1 MGCAVSAEERAAQ
14 ARSKQIEKSLKED
27 GIQAA
32 KDIKL
37 LLLGK
42 GRHGSSVVIKNKRI
56 IHESGFTNEDFKQY
70 RPVVYSNTI
79 QSLVAILRA
88 MPNLGIS
95 FGNNEREP
103 DAKMVF
109 DVISR
114 MEDTEPFSEEL
125 LAAMKRLW
133 ADTGVQECFGRSN
146 EYQLNDSAKYF
157 LDDLDR
163 LGAKEYQPT
172 EQDILRTRVKTTGIV
187 EVHFSFKNLNFKLFD
202 VGGQRSERKKWIHC
216 FEDVTAIIFCVA
228 MSEYDQV
235 LHEDETTNRMQES
248 LKLFDSICNNKWF
261 GDTSIILFLNKKDLF
276 EDKIK
281 RSPLTICFQEYTGSM
296 DYGEASAYIQAQFE
310 AKNKSTNKEI
320 YCHMTC
326 ATDTTNIQFV
336 FDAVTDVIIANNLR
350 GCGLY

>member
-1 MGCAVSAEERAAQ
+1 MGCAMSAEERAAL
-14 ARSKQIEKSLKED
+14 ARSKQIEKNLKED

-37 LLLGK
+37 LLLGAGESGK
-42 GRHGSSVVIKNKRI
+42 STIVKQMKI
-56 IHESGFTNEDFKQY
+56 IHDSGFTQEDFKQY
-70 RPVVYSNTI
+70 KPVVYSNTI
-79 QSLVAILRA
+79 QSMVAILRA

-95 FGNNEREP
+95 FGNNEREVRSFFENTLFSKTEKGNLNP
-103 DAKMVF
+103 
-109 DVISR
+109 
-114 MEDTEPFSEEL
+114 EHDTKTILKELWVPGQKCFSFN
-125 LAAMKRLW
+125 
-133 ADTGVQECFGRSN
+133 TST
-146 EYQLNDSAKYF
+146 QLNNSAFAF

-163 LGAKEYQPT
+163 LGKKEYMPT

-261 GDTSIILFLNKKDLF
+261 TDTSIILFLNKKDLF
-276 EDKIK
+276 EEKIK
-281 RSPLTICFQEYTGSM
+281 KSPLTICFPEYTGAQE
-296 DYGEASAYIQAQFE
+296 YGEAAAYIQAQFE
-310 AKNKSTNKEI
+310 AKNKSTTKEI